1 MCDKKF
7 NIAENPKYYGYQ
19 RGLASMVFKFFDKK
33 AFGSDVLKMRIF
45 YTKSYINQLLEVKK
59 RKVHSTFTD
68 NISVADLTDMQ
79 LISKFNKIFFICF
92 LLCVV
97 DIVSKYT
104 LFLYVVT
111 ISNAFKKFLTSLIA
125 NQTKHA

>member
-1 MCDKKF
+1 MCDKEF

-111 ISNAFKKFLTSLIA
+111 ISNAFKKF
-125 NQTKHA
+125 